1 MVNITEK
8 IKEYELLSTVY
19 LRIQAEPS
27 RIEEEMRRTQSMLLY
42 PGGKSEDNTDSAQR
56 IKRRL
61 ARLRAQLLEPA
72 PGAGSSTGTG
82 FDVSKSGDARIAL
95 VGFPS
100 VGKSTFLSK
109 ITKTK
114 SEVAA
119 YSFTTLTA
127 IPGVLEYGGAEIQV
141 LDLPGIIEGA
151 SEGKG
156 RGRQVISAAKRSYV
170 HQTSDLILM
179 ILDATKRAEQRA
191 LLEGEL
197 EAVGIRLNR
206 EPPYELFI
214 EPSFISGINPSF
226 RNIYL
231 KAKKAGGMKITFQAP
246 PKNLDEKMLY
256 NILRDYKMLNCEV
269 LVRDENATVDD
280 FIDVI
285 MKDHRKYIKCLY
297 VYNKIDSVSIDFL
310 DKLAREPHTVVM
322 SCELDLGIQDVVERC
337 WEELQ
342 LMRIYTKRHVL
353 RRFLRATSLIRLI
366 MMTLKETFK
375 YAMVWGASARHVP
388 QRVGLSHVVADED
401 VVSIVAK

>member
-8 IKEYELLSTVY
+8 IKE
-19 LRIQAEPS
+19 
-27 RIEEEMRRTQSMLLY
+27 IEDEMRRTQKYHLGLLK
-42 PGGKSEDNTDSAQR
+42 GK
-56 IKRRL
+56 L

-72 PGAGSSTGTG
+72 SGAGSGGGTG

-156 RGRQVISAAKRSYV
+156 RGRQVISAAK
-170 HQTSDLILM
+170 TSDLILM

-191 LLEGEL
+191 LLEREL

-206 EPPYELFI
+206 EPP
-214 EPSFISGINPSF
+214 
-226 RNIYL
+226 NIYL
-231 KAKKAGGMKITFQAP
+231 KAKKAGGMKITFQSP
-246 PKNLDEKMLY
+246 PKIIDEKMVY

-285 MKDHRKYIKCLY
+285 MKDHRKYINCLY
-297 VYNKIDSVSIDFL
+297 VYNKIDSVSVDFL
-310 DKLAREPHTVVM
+310 DQLAREPHTVVM
-322 SCELDLGIQDVVERC
+322 SCELDLGIQDVVDRC
-337 WEELQ
+337 WQELQ
-342 LMRIYTKRHVL
+342 LMRIYTKRKGEDPDFSEALVVRNKSTIEEVCDQVH
-353 RRFLRATSLIRLI
+353 R
-366 MMTLKETFK
+366 TLKDSFK